1 VKTYI
6 ILALFFLFGSF
17 AQAVIPNAHLLS
29 EQILR
34 GGRPEMSDL
43 EELKAQGY
51 KTIINLENDEL
62 VVAEEKAY
70 AESLGFKYISNPM
83 NPTKRPVDQE
93 IDRLLFEMQNSENYP
108 IFLHCQHGRDR
119 TGLLSGLYRV
129 FADKWQPDV
138 AYQEM
143 IDFGFRPIFSSMK
156 KYFFDKT
163 KGP

>member
-1 VKTYI
+1 MKTYI
-6 ILALFFLFGSF
+6 ITVLLFFGTL
-17 AQAVIPNAHLLS
+17 AQAAIPNPHQLN

-43 EELKAQGY
+43 EQLRALGY
-51 KTIINLENDEL
+51 KTVINLENDEV
-62 VVAEEKAY
+62 VVAQEKAY
-70 AESLGFKYISNPM
+70 AENLGFKYIASPM
-83 NPTKRPVDQE
+83 SARVRPNDQE
-93 IDRLLFEMQNSENYP
+93 IDRLLFELQNAENYP
-108 IFLHCQHGRDR
+108 IFLHCEHGRDR

-129 FADKWQPDV
+129 FADKWAPDV

-143 IDFGFRPIFSSMK
+143 LNLGFRPIFSSLK